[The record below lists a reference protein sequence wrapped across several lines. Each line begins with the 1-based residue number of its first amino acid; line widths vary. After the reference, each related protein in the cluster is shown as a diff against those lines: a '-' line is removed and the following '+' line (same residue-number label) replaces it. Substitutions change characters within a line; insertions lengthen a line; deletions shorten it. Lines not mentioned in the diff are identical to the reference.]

1 MVAARKNKG
10 TVGVIGL
17 GIMGGAFAK
26 NLAKSG
32 WRVVGYD
39 ISAAQRR
46 QAQHAGVEIAAS
58 AIDLAKKVPVIL
70 TSLPKPQAL
79 QVTARLLA
87 GAKLPRKII
96 AEMSTF

>member
-32 WRVVGYD
+32 WHVVGYD
-39 ISAAQRR
+39 ISVAQRR
-46 QAQHAGVEIAAS
+46 QAQRAGVEIAAN
-58 AIDLAKKVPVIL
+58 AIELAKKVPVIL
-70 TSLPKPQAL
+70 TSLPKPQVL
-79 QVTARLLA
+79 
-87 GAKLPRKII
+87 
-96 AEMSTF
+96 